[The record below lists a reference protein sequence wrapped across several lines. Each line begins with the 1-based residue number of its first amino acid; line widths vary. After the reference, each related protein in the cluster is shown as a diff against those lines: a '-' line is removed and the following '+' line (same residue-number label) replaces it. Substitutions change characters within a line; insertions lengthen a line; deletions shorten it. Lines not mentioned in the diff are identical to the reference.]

1 MMGLS
6 WSNDADAQNSQ
17 RVQQRPIMA
26 DVNQDQIITRQEWI
40 DFQSQLIMPN
50 VPDDVRPMIVQ
61 GIAQT
66 ADAIDTNRDGILQ
79 QQELVAFQ
87 NANR

>member
-1 MMGLS
+1 MVALS
-6 WSNDADAQNSQ
+6 WSGDAAAQNGQQAQQRAITADA
-17 RVQQRPIMA
+17 
-26 DVNQDQIITRQEWI
+26 NQDQIITRQEWI
-40 DFQSQLIMPN
+40 DFQSQRIMPN
-50 VPDDVRPMIVQ
+50 VPDEVRPMIVQ

-79 QQELVAFQ
+79 QQEFIAFQ